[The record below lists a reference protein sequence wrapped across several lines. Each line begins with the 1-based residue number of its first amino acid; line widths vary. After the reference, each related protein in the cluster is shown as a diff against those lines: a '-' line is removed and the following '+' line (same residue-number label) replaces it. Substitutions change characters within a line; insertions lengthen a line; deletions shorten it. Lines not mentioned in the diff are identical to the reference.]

1 MFNDDEE
8 IESLLK
14 RYRPVGPPPDLKKRI
29 FQPAQPQFS
38 LFSQKATP
46 ENCHIPAPT
55 VREGVE
61 NSENCLIPAPT
72 VREGVKNPENY
83 LIQAPTVRE
92 EVKTPE
98 NCLIPAPT
106 VREGVENP
114 ENCLI
119 QAPTVRE
126 GVRTPVLGSK
136 NLIINGL
143 QKYKWAVA
151 AAVIVIAFGTVALW
165 LSHPTIEDR
174 LPDETAQDRVFQD
187 IMHAG
192 QAAQLLAAADLLAKQ
207 LGGLKYARE
216 QYEYIIQ
223 TYAHLEA
230 AVTAQSKLKS
240 LPERSE
246 YHD

>member
-61 NSENCLIPAPT
+61 NSENCLI
-72 VREGVKNPENY
+72 
-83 LIQAPTVRE
+83 
-92 EVKTPE
+92 
-98 NCLIPAPT
+98 
-106 VREGVENP
+106 
-114 ENCLI
+114 

-151 AAVIVIAFGTVALW
+151 AAFIVIAFGTVALW

>member
-61 NSENCLIPAPT
+61 NS
-72 VREGVKNPENY
+72 
-83 LIQAPTVRE
+83 
-92 EVKTPE
+92 
-98 NCLIPAPT
+98 
-106 VREGVENP
+106 